1 MSTKYLKIVLE
12 LDLIGYWVA
21 WRCGRLKVI
30 LGKFQIVTG
39 SKETSNPNE
48 AKRVFYLQKLIY
60 LLLQVR
66 ILRQPSKSLINCCTP
81 IQSIYLEPSTSLR
94 RQKKAS
100 SRHTVRSTEENR
112 KVMSHI
118 ARCTCSR
125 SKENRRLPNGTPRR
139 TDLTCARKKFFSGTW
154 ESCVASPNAPSAPR
168 M

>member
-1 MSTKYLKIVLE
+1 MLE
-12 LDLIGYWVA
+12 LDLIGCWVV
-21 WRCGRLKVI
+21 WRCGRLKVV

-48 AKRVFYLQKLIY
+48 AKRVFYFQKLIY

-66 ILRQPSKSLINCCTP
+66 ILRQPLKSLINCCTP
-81 IQSIYLEPSTSLR
+81 IQSIYLELSTSLR
-94 RQKKAS
+94 RQKAG
-100 SRHTVRSTEENR
+100 SRHAVRSTEENR

-125 SKENRRLPNGTPRR
+125 SKENRTLPNGTPRR
-139 TDLTCARKKFFSGTW
+139 TDFTCARKKFFNGTR

>member
-1 MSTKYLKIVLE
+1 MAVWTLKGDIGQISDRNGKQGNEPSERSQAGVL
-12 LDLIGYWVA
+12 LSKINIF
-21 WRCGRLKVI
+21 VI
-30 LGKFQIVTG
+30 
-39 SKETSNPNE
+39 TSSDS
-48 AKRVFYLQKLIY
+48 
-60 LLLQVR
+60 
-66 ILRQPSKSLINCCTP
+66 RQPSKSLINCCTP

-125 SKENRRLPNGTPRR
+125 SKENRTLPNGTPRR

-154 ESCVASPNAPSAPR
+154 ESCVASPNAP
-168 M
+168 